1 MTNVSGGV
9 PTLRLMTRY
18 RGARAVWPQLQD
30 TIYSITY
37 TQTFLLVFVFAFVF
51 AICIRICIGI
61 DLGDDDGIKPT
72 QHELI
77 RW

>member
-37 TQTFLLVFVFAFVF
+37 TQIFLLVFVFAFVLAF
-51 AICIRICIGI
+51 VLA
-61 DLGDDDGIKPT
+61 LVAVLAMMMALNL
-72 QHELI
+72 HSMN
-77 RW
+77 